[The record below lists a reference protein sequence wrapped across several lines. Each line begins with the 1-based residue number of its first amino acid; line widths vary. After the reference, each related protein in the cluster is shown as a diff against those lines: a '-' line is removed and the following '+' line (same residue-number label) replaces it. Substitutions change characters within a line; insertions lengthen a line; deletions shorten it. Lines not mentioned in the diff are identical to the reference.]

1 MVNDVEDDDSCPKP
15 VGRSSV
21 FYYGVG
27 HMLNDITAA
36 CWFTYLLLFL
46 TEIGL
51 SPRDAA
57 IVMLAGQ
64 IADGFATVFAGELVP
79 LNELYCSTSF
89 FYCNFSI
96 CSSQG
101 IDIVYAVYDCF

>member
-79 LNELYCSTSF
+79 LN
-89 FYCNFSI
+89 
-96 CSSQG
+96 
-101 IDIVYAVYDCF
+101 